1 MPEGGASLA
10 EETECGSPQERSF
23 REEREE
29 AGGGGG
35 GDGHT
40 RIYRLAMC
48 ATRERPGAGVG
59 AHLMHPVKACEMQA
73 EDGLGLTGLGLGRCG
88 GRRGRRKGS
97 VSPGRARDQGART
110 RAGRGE
116 VLRRVRARAVS
127 GSAGRLCPGPRS
139 PAPSPQP
146 PGGFRSSA
154 REGSPAPSSRPRDA
168 QAWSPAGPGRA

>member
-10 EETECGSPQERSF
+10 EETECGSPQARSF
-23 REEREE
+23 REECEE

-97 VSPGRARDQGART
+97 VSPGRART
-110 RAGRGE
+110 RGGRGAE
-116 VLRRVRARAVS
+116 
-127 GSAGRLCPGPRS
+127 AGQGPRRERFCREAL
-139 PAPSPQP
+139 PRPSVPGPQP